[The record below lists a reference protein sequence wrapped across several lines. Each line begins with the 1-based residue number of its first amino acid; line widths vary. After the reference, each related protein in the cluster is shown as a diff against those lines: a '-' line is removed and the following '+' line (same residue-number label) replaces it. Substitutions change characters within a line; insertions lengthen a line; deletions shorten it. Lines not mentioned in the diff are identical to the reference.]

1 MKKNNRLQV
10 QAVLYRNA
18 PESLTKALDMLA
30 NALRRDRQRDGYL
43 GEVRMVWGDA
53 SPSPVF
59 TEEQIQAIAQKYQS
73 DFTLQYIYFN
83 ENTGYG
89 EGHNRLAKDQ
99 DTDFLMIQNP
109 DILIMGDYFHF
120 MMLPFENNSTGLTE
134 ARQTPVEHP
143 KKYDPQTLETPWAS
157 GACFV
162 IPTPLYQ
169 MLGGFDTQSFFMY
182 SEDVDLSLRI
192 RLEGKKLIYQPAA
205 PVYHSKHLTE
215 NAHLKVTAT
224 ELRYSPEAQL
234 ALAYKWNNQSLLNRL
249 LAAFEGGDKIQREAA
264 AAFHQRVKE
273 KKIKP
278 IRKRNHLYQEK
289 DFENRFVL

>member
-10 QAVLYRNA
+10 QAVLYRNSPDA
-18 PESLTKALDMLA
+18 LIKALDMLA
-30 NALRRDRQRDGYL
+30 NALRRDRARDGYL
-43 GEVRMVWGDA
+43 GDTLMVWGDA
-53 SPSPVF
+53 SPAPVF
-59 TEEQIQAIAQKYQS
+59 TEEEIHALTQKYQS

-89 EGHNRLAKDQ
+89 EGHNRLAKNA

-109 DILIMGDYFHF
+109 DILICGDYFHF
-120 MMLPFENNSTGLTE
+120 MMLPFEEESTGLTE
-134 ARQTPVEHP
+134 ARQTPIEHP

-157 GACFV
+157 GACFM
-162 IPTPLYQ
+162 IPTALYQ
-169 MLGGFDTQSFFMY
+169 KLNGFDTNSFFMY

-192 RLEGKKLIYQPAA
+192 RMEGKKLIYQPAA
-205 PVYHSKHLTE
+205 PVYHAKHLSET
-215 NAHLKVTAT
+215 AQLKVTAT

-234 ALAYKWNNQSLLNRL
+234 VLAYKWNNQPLLNRL
-249 LAAFEGGDKIQREAA
+249 LSAFENGDKIQREAVV
-264 AAFHQRVKE
+264 AFHQRIKE

-278 IRKRNHLYQEK
+278 IRKGNRLYQEK